1 MIVKGNCIDL
11 RPATLADRQRVYNW
25 CFQSETT
32 KSHSG
37 PPDYPEIAIA
47 SYQEFCDDYY
57 EEYYFTGAY
66 PEKGQGFLIMNNQE
80 AVGFI
85 SYSTYHLKPSSA
97 ELDIWMKDE
106 TNCGKGFGND
116 ALCTLSDYLQEELK
130 INLLL
135 IAPANKNIRAIKS
148 YEKAGFQRTD
158 KAMKT
163 FLTEA
168 YQLQYGCGDYGVDG
182 TAILVKYLDN

>member
-1 MIVKGNCIDL
+1 MFSIRNDQV
-11 RPATLADRQRVYNW
+11 PQR
-25 CFQSETT
+25 
-32 KSHSG
+32 G

-66 PEKGQGFLIMNNQE
+66 PEKGQGFLIMNRQE

-85 SYSTYHLKPSSA
+85 SYSTYNLKPSSA
-97 ELDIWMKDE
+97 ELDIWMKNE

-130 INLLL
+130 NQSFID
-135 IAPANKNIRAIKS
+135 S
-148 YEKAGFQRTD
+148 SSQ
-158 KAMKT
+158 
-163 FLTEA
+163 
-168 YQLQYGCGDYGVDG
+168 
-182 TAILVKYLDN
+182 